1 MKSERVQK
9 AAVLAAASAALFDE
23 FEKIRA
29 ASRATRAGGNDEES
43 RAEDKY
49 DTLSTEQNYLAD
61 GLAKQAQTAREA
73 HEAFEKLSPRDF
85 NADDPIDLGAL
96 VLLAFPGEKTWFLFA
111 PAGGGHEFEHAGRTI
126 TIITPESPL
135 GAQLRGLRVG
145 ESTKR
150 PTTRIVEIV

>member
-1 MKSERVQK
+1 MKK
-9 AAVLAAASAALFDE
+9 TAVLAAATAALFEE
-23 FEKIRA
+23 FDKVRA

-61 GLAKQAQTAREA
+61 GLAKQAQAARQSHA
-73 HEAFEKLSPRDF
+73 AFEKLDPRDF
-85 NADDPIDLGAL
+85 TADDPIDLGAL
-96 VLLAFPGEKTWFLFA
+96 ILLDLSGDRSWFLLG
-111 PAGGGHEFEHAGRTI
+111 PAGGGQEFEHASHTI

-145 ESTKR
+145 ESTTR
-150 PTTRIVEIV
+150 PKARVVEIA